1 MSEFESTGG
10 GLAVVSTVAPIIST
24 VKAAVDALVLFNK
37 LVATQVEIVGQTITR
52 VTNPRDTSSIG
63 GSITKLTN
71 QISIHKVWV
80 ARELPSSTS
89 DTRTW
94 EDSIALLA
102 KSISTGLS
110 LDMDSFSGILLL
122 ASSPSRASLVSSSTT
137 LAKMTGATAVLSG
150 QVFEDVPQRLDL
162 SNQRCPRLRQEQ
174 LHSTFPALGRIN
186 QSLSQVRKIIE
197 TGDGSTNAVRNI
209 SRTVSSR
216 IDELS
221 NLSSRLEDFTTES
234 VPDLKKLTLTGV
246 STNYDAIV
254 EELNSAQNAPSSSD
268 FVCWIVI
275 IGNPDNF
282 SLVSALL

>member
-1 MSEFESTGG
+1 
-10 GLAVVSTVAPIIST
+10 
-24 VKAAVDALVLFNK
+24 
-37 LVATQVEIVGQTITR
+37 
-52 VTNPRDTSSIG
+52 
-63 GSITKLTN
+63 
-71 QISIHKVWV
+71 
-80 ARELPSSTS
+80 
-89 DTRTW
+89 
-94 EDSIALLA
+94 
-102 KSISTGLS
+102 
-110 LDMDSFSGILLL
+110 
-122 ASSPSRASLVSSSTT
+122 
-137 LAKMTGATAVLSG
+137 MTGATAVLSG